1 MSWQWR
7 SGNWWVTHIFVRF
20 SLQGHWETPA
30 WGPELSVLL
39 KSNSHAWPK
48 FAYVWIFGCARVCV
62 CVCFTRWSSTT
73 QASTFGIVLHH
84 KHPTEADSCHLRQMP
99 QSDGTPLC
107 AFLLVWQCVC
117 VLPDSGKGSSTLVFH
132 ALYLISSVTNH
143 FWTDVKQLA
152 ARKQR
157 SNHDSDV
164 TDSIYFTPE
173 SFETLSAAEI
183 TELRGCPWTSSVSPI
198 LHNA

>member
-117 VLPDSGKGSSTLVFH
+117 V
-132 ALYLISSVTNH
+132 AR
-143 FWTDVKQLA
+143 FWQGIEHPGVPRTIPHKQCHKSFLDGCKT
-152 ARKQR
+152 AR
-157 SNHDSDV
+157 
-164 TDSIYFTPE
+164 
-173 SFETLSAAEI
+173 
-183 TELRGCPWTSSVSPI
+183 C
-198 LHNA
+198 